1 MATTINECFAHYPG
15 DDEKA
20 IAVARKIME
29 QWAKSAVAERSRYLI
44 DDL

>member
-1 MATTINECFAHYPG
+1 MATAINESFAHYPG

-29 QWAKSAVAERSRYLI
+29 HWAKSAVAERSRYLT